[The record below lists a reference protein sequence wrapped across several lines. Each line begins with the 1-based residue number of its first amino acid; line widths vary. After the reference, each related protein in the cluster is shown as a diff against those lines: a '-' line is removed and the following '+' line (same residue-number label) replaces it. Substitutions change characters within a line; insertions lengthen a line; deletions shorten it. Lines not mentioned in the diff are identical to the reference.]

1 MNILFVHNDYAK
13 PSGEEHAVQNMA
25 NALES
30 GGHHISWLRAS
41 SAVIGDSVSHKVKA
55 FFSGIYSV
63 RSRRKMERLLEG
75 GACDLVQVQN
85 LFPFL
90 SPSVL
95 GPCRSRGIPVV
106 MRCPNYRLF
115 CPNGLHLSHGQV
127 CERCAGGREWQ
138 CVVRDCLDSRFKSV
152 GYALRNA
159 VARMTGMILD
169 NVTVF
174 VVLSEF
180 QKQRF
185 VNSGI
190 PAERIEILSNIAP
203 KMAEISSN
211 NCGGEA
217 ISFVGRVSPEKGI
230 LEFLDAARKLP
241 KNRFVVAGST
251 DTMPEVI
258 KCAPKNV
265 EFKGFLRGKEL
276 DQIFYQS
283 RLLVFPSLWFEGF
296 PNVVAHAMACG
307 KPVVATRIG
316 ALAEIVDDEKT
327 GLLCDPE
334 HKEELAQKIEFLWN
348 RPELCAE
355 MGVAGREKAR
365 AEYSEEKFYSRLMA
379 IYEKALALSGSRS
392 S

>member
-1 MNILFVHNDYAK
+1 MHNDYAK
-13 PSGEEHAVQNMA
+13 PSGEEHAVQNIA
-25 NALES
+25 NALKS
-30 GGHHISWLRAS
+30 GGHHVSWLRAS
-41 SAVIGDSVSHKVKA
+41 SAVIGDAVSQRVKA

-63 RSRRKMERLLEG
+63 GSRKRMERLLDG
-75 GACDLVQVQN
+75 GAFDLVQVQN
-85 LFPFL
+85 LYPFL

-95 GPCRSRGIPVV
+95 GPCRSRDLPVV

-127 CERCAGGREWQ
+127 CERCLSGREWQ
-138 CVVRDCLDSRFKSV
+138 CVLQNCLDSRFKSA
-152 GYALRNA
+152 GYAIRNA

-185 VNSGI
+185 MESGI
-190 PAERIEILSNIAP
+190 PAERIEILPNIAP
-203 KMAEISSN
+203 KMTGLDGN
-211 NCGGEA
+211 RPGGDA
-217 ISFVGRVSPEKGI
+217 VSFVGRVSPEKGI
-230 LEFLDAARKLP
+230 LEFLDVARKLP
-241 KNRFVVAGST
+241 KNRFMVAGST
-251 DTMPEVI
+251 DAMPEITKSV
-258 KCAPKNV
+258 PGNV

-276 DQIFYQS
+276 DEIFYQS

-307 KPVVATRIG
+307 KPVVATRLG
-316 ALAEIVDDEKT
+316 ALTEIVDDGKT
-327 GLLCDPE
+327 GLLYDPA
-334 HKEELAQKIEFLWN
+334 HKEDLVQKIEFLWN
-348 RPELCAE
+348 KPELCAE
-355 MGVAGREKAR
+355 MGEAGREKAR

-379 IYEKALALSGSRS
+379 IYEKALASRKGRS

>member
-1 MNILFVHNDYAK
+1 VA
-13 PSGEEHAVQNMA
+13 A
-25 NALES
+25 
-30 GGHHISWLRAS
+30 
-41 SAVIGDSVSHKVKA
+41 
-55 FFSGIYSV
+55 
-63 RSRRKMERLLEG
+63 RRRMERLLDGE
-75 GACDLVQVQN
+75 AFDLVQVQN
-85 LFPFL
+85 LYPFL

-95 GPCRSRGIPVV
+95 GPCRTQGLPVV

-115 CPNGLHLSHGQV
+115 CPNGLHLSHGQI
-127 CERCAGGREWQ
+127 CKRCVGGREWQ
-138 CVVRDCLDSRFKSV
+138 CVVQNCLDSRFKSV

-159 VARMTGMILD
+159 IARMTGMIVD

-185 VNSGI
+185 MDSGI
-190 PAERIEILSNIAP
+190 PPERIEILPNIAP
-203 KMAEISSN
+203 KMTEVSSN

-241 KNRFVVAGST
+241 KNKFIVAGST
-251 DTMPEVI
+251 DAMPEVT
-258 KCAPKNV
+258 KLAPRNV

-276 DQIFYQS
+276 DEIFYQS

-296 PNVVAHAMACG
+296 PNVVAQAMACG

-316 ALAEIVDDEKT
+316 AMEEIVDDGKT

-334 HKEELAQKIEFLWN
+334 RKENLAEKIDYLWN

-355 MGVAGREKAR
+355 MGEAGREKAR
-365 AEYSEEKFYSRLMA
+365 VEYSEEKFYTRLIM
-379 IYEKALALSGSRS
+379 IYEKALNSKRR
-392 S
+392 

>member
-1 MNILFVHNDYAK
+1 MNILCVHNDYAQ
-13 PSGEEHAVQNMA
+13 PSGEEHAMQNIA
-25 NALES
+25 GILS
-30 GGHHISWLRAS
+30 SHGHQVSWLRAS
-41 SAVIGDSVSHKVKA
+41 SAVIGNSVSQKVQA
-55 FFSGIYSV
+55 FFSGIYSMGA
-63 RSRRKMERLLEG
+63 RRRMERLLDG
-75 GACDLVQVQN
+75 GAFDIVQVQN

-115 CPNGLHLSHGQV
+115 CPNGLHLSHGQI

-138 CVVRDCLDSRFKSV
+138 CIVQNCLSSRFKSA

-159 VARMTGMILD
+159 FARTTGMILN
-169 NVTVF
+169 NVNVF

-185 VNSGI
+185 MNSGI
-190 PAERIEILSNIAP
+190 PAEKIEILPNVAP
-203 KMAEISSN
+203 STDGIDSN
-211 NCGGEA
+211 NNECDV

-241 KNRFVVAGST
+241 QHRFVVAGST
-251 DTMPEVI
+251 DAMPEI
-258 KCAPKNV
+258 TKHAPSNV

-276 DQIFYQS
+276 DQIFFQS
-283 RLLVFPSLWFEGF
+283 RLLVSPSLCFEGF
-296 PNVVAHAMACG
+296 PNVVAQAMACG
-307 KPVVATRIG
+307 KPVVATRLG
-316 ALAEIVDDEKT
+316 ALAEIVDDGKT
-327 GLLCDPE
+327 GLLYDPA

-355 MGVAGREKAR
+355 MGDAGREKAR

-379 IYEKALALSGSRS
+379 IYEKALALRGSRS